1 MYIYSLQ
8 GLSCNTVGGRAE
20 LASNILD
27 ISDTH
32 RCNALQE
39 DPTPDAVLTVSD
51 NEVEADKWVSPQQA
65 QQQQAE
71 QQDAAAR
78 SSESQQGVA
87 LRGVRQMLGD
97 QDGVQG
103 GASGQAHQA
112 VPLELARQPW
122 MELPD
127 SVLTPQQRTALKEH
141 DKKVQV
147 SHHPAP
153 VPLQGSCH

>member
-1 MYIYSLQ
+1 M
-8 GLSCNTVGGRAE
+8 
-20 LASNILD
+20 
-27 ISDTH
+27 
-32 RCNALQE
+32 
-39 DPTPDAVLTVSD
+39 
-51 NEVEADKWVSPQQA
+51 EADKWVSPEQA
-65 QQQQAE
+65 RQQQAE
-71 QQDAAAR
+71 LQAAAAR

-97 QDGVQG
+97 QSGVQEG
-103 GASGQAHQA
+103 PSGQAHQA

-122 MELPD
+122 MDLPD

-153 VPLQGSCH
+153 AHLQGSCDCGMLGIAQRF